1 MPRLIVGDNT
11 VSLMIPAA
19 AVVELVFNDAIGSGI
34 RDMNVTLSLPPA
46 HSPQSTGIAS
56 IVATNLG

>member
-1 MPRLIVGDNT
+1 
-11 VSLMIPAA
+11 MIPAA

-34 RDMNVTLSLPPA
+34 RDMNVTLSLAPA